1 MCSIKTMFRHNICD
15 RTKRENEHGGMCALS
30 KVENKSIFNAWR
42 RIKKDENSKET
53 SAACSVKWVSEHNN
67 DENSVFQFYVGFFI
81 TMMMKWRHKH
91 FIYETRT
98 MHCMPTV
105 WCGRSTHIL
114 KRSKCQRNQMS
125 CAEKDRERQFIK
137 KKTTTRR
144 TVKPKHCRHW
154 PKCMGK
160 TALHYRGFWAMN
172 SRGLFSFHFINC
184 RNGMSHMKSK
194 IGQ

>member
-1 MCSIKTMFRHNICD
+1 MCSTKTMFRHNICD

-30 KVENKSIFNAWR
+30 KVENKSIFNAWTRKKKPKIQKKHR
-42 RIKKDENSKET
+42 RHVVWNECLNTIATK
-53 SAACSVKWVSEHNN
+53 
-67 DENSVFQFYVGFFI
+67 NSVFQFYVGFFI
-81 TMMMKWRHKH
+81 TMIMKWRHKH

-172 SRGLFSFHFINC
+172 KTAGGFWVIFIL
-184 RNGMSHMKSK
+184 
-194 IGQ
+194 

>member
-1 MCSIKTMFRHNICD
+1 MWPNK
-15 RTKRENEHGGMCALS
+15 KRERTWWNVCAIKSWKQKHLQRLKKKKNQKIQKKHRRHVVWNECLNTITT
-30 KVENKSIFNAWR
+30 K
-42 RIKKDENSKET
+42 
-53 SAACSVKWVSEHNN
+53 
-67 DENSVFQFYVGFFI
+67 NSVFQFYVGFFI
-81 TMMMKWRHKH
+81 TMIMKWRHKH

-125 CAEKDRERQFIK
+125 CAKKDRERQFIK

-160 TALHYRGFWAMN
+160 TVLHYRGFWAMN
-172 SRGLFSFHFINC
+172 KTAGGFWVIFILFY
-184 RNGMSHMKSK
+184 KL
-194 IGQ
+194 

>member
-1 MCSIKTMFRHNICD
+1 MWPNK
-15 RTKRENEHGGMCALS
+15 KRERTWWNVCAIKSWKQKHLQRLKKKKKS
-30 KVENKSIFNAWR
+30 K
-42 RIKKDENSKET
+42 NSKET

-81 TMMMKWRHKH
+81 TMIMKWRHKH
-91 FIYETRT
+91 FICETRT

-137 KKTTTRR
+137 KKTTIRR

-172 SRGLFSFHFINC
+172 KTAGGFWVIFILFY
-184 RNGMSHMKSK
+184 KL
-194 IGQ
+194 